1 MIFATYIK
9 DEKYLFLKQFF
20 FVSYVCIYK
29 LLSQNVVYTSFTIVK
44 LGCLWTVARSFEMWN
59 MYCYKVAYVI
69 AIQLFMEWQKLSNF
83 WKSSILFSP
92 FNNSNYEITNVLPI
106 HSHLTI
112 TDFNAWMLMCYF
124 HVFLSMFFMRSPDW
138 FETLVIVRNIVQ
150 ISFRFWAG
158 EAIWETAVGTWTG
171 LFNISS
177 PSIRAVTKIKY
188 QLTACDTGHSD
199 GRIRRELSE
208 RGILF
213 KMSWL
218 CWALIER
225 VQRAE
230 NAALPSLI

>member
-1 MIFATYIK
+1 MYAY
-9 DEKYLFLKQFF
+9 
-20 FVSYVCIYK
+20 IYK

-44 LGCLWTVARSFEMWN
+44 LGCLWTVARSFEIWN

-92 FNNSNYEITNVLPI
+92 INNSNYEITNVLPI

-177 PSIRAVTKIKY
+177 LLQSVPWPR
-188 QLTACDTGHSD
+188 
-199 GRIRRELSE
+199 
-208 RGILF
+208 
-213 KMSWL
+213 
-218 CWALIER
+218 
-225 VQRAE
+225 
-230 NAALPSLI
+230 

>member
-1 MIFATYIK
+1 MLKSSNLKIP
-9 DEKYLFLKQFF
+9 LFVFHLQSSFLISLRSSFDLNVIYSQSCGHLEAFGLPISPKTSSQQPCFWR
-20 FVSYVCIYK
+20 SMKKNTLYK

-44 LGCLWTVARSFEMWN
+44 LGCLWTVARSFEIWN

-92 FNNSNYEITNVLPI
+92 INNSNYEITNVLPI

-177 PSIRAVTKIKY
+177 LLQSVPWPR
-188 QLTACDTGHSD
+188 
-199 GRIRRELSE
+199 
-208 RGILF
+208 
-213 KMSWL
+213 
-218 CWALIER
+218 
-225 VQRAE
+225 
-230 NAALPSLI
+230 